1 MTTTFLSATGSVAVL
16 LGYMGPG
23 PGLTM
28 LGALIGLLL
37 TLTRSI
43 PFVLTQADTP
53 NGFSP
58 LSQAIKNRAS
68 GFIYKQDANAV
79 AVDLAHIEQTSC
91 FRCADD

>member
-37 TLTRSI
+37 TLTIAFWSVLRW
-43 PFVLTQADTP
+43 PF
-53 NGFSP
+53 
-58 LSQAIKNRAS
+58 RAMMCRRRRAREE
-68 GFIYKQDANAV
+68 GHRARGE
-79 AVDLAHIEQTSC
+79 L
-91 FRCADD
+91 